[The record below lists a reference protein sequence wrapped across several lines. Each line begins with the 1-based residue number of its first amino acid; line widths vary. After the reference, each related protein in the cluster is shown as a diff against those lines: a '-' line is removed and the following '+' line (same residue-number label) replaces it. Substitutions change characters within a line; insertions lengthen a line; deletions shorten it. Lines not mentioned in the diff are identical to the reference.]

1 MSVLPVLLF
10 PIVLFL
16 VLWALL
22 YKPLR
27 TVAGGAKS
35 LAKVTATRV
44 MQSAL
49 GKWAFRQSIW
59 GGVRPY
65 APMILVVLLGALA
78 AFGAG
83 FGFVELALRF
93 RLTTSAVYRLDQLAE
108 SWFQHARQP
117 GWTVLFNTFA
127 AIGGTVGMWVLGAT
141 VTTILLLR
149 KERASAVYVVVTIL
163 GGALLNLAL
172 KGMFARARPD
182 LTVAI
187 AEGRWY
193 SFPSGHAM
201 GSFISCGAVSYILM
215 RQQWRWKVKS
225 AALAAAVTM
234 VVLVGFSRVYLGVHW
249 ASDIAGGWTA
259 ATVWLASTA
268 VAYEMLLRLRQRKR
282 GAEVP
287 ASPKAEIP
295 DKPVPA
301 AQKA

>member
-1 MSVLPVLLF
+1 MYVLPLLPF

-16 VLWALL
+16 VIWALL

-27 TVAGGAKS
+27 TVAGGGKS

-44 MQSAL
+44 MQSRV
-49 GKWAFRQSIW
+49 GKWAFRESVW
-59 GGVRPY
+59 GGLRPY
-65 APMILVVLLGALA
+65 APMILVVAIGGLA
-78 AFGAG
+78 ALGAG

-108 SWFQHARQP
+108 SWFQQARQP
-117 GWTVLFNTFA
+117 GWTVLFKTFA
-127 AIGGTVGMWVLGAT
+127 AIGGTSGMWVIAGTMT
-141 VTTILLLR
+141 VILLLR
-149 KERASAVYVVVTIL
+149 KERASAVYVLVTIL

-187 AEGRWY
+187 AQGRWY

-215 RQQWRWKVKS
+215 RQKWTWKMKS
-225 AALAAAVTM
+225 AALAAAVTI
-234 VVLVGFSRVYLGVHW
+234 VVLVGLSRVYLGVHW

-268 VAYEMLLRLRQRKR
+268 IAFEMLLRLRQRRR
-282 GAEVP
+282 GVAPPEG
-287 ASPKAEIP
+287 
-295 DKPVPA
+295 
-301 AQKA
+301 